1 MTDGA
6 DDRSLPE
13 DLERLRAE
21 LTQHEPVEHRRFLM
35 VPQDGRLYAS
45 GSGVPML
52 GAARLRETRGLTAVG
67 EQQGPAPIDYF
78 GVYVTLDEYAPQ
90 VSALSVEDLINHWI
104 GKTREREMVVA
115 LAILNRAFHDDALRE
130 DLMTEFAAE
139 LQPDARTRF
148 TNLTTGGGQERRWFV
163 SRQAVL
169 MAMREVLTRPRVEEP
184 EGEMPPLL
192 AAILLVHS
200 VAMRLN
206 AERSESE
213 ETIGGHPAHLAMEI
227 VRNEL
232 FHAGEDT
239 FALID
244 RHVRLW
250 REFGAAVTTP
260 TPRAAP
266 VDLLSKAAGTD
277 LMTLLAAGFGLWAY
291 ISAWEPGQ
299 QPFPV
304 PIPPAPGI
312 ADDMPQVLGLLART
326 PEEFRA
332 VLRTPRSTWDLLAFQ
347 ETPVLTL
354 GDGLLV
360 LDEDFL
366 LDRVTTGLYWVVH
379 DHERAR
385 SKADRHRWTQVY
397 GAMVELQME
406 ESIDALAVPVLG
418 AGSATYSEEGV
429 GDAYPGKVTDR
440 VVDRGETFLVM
451 EVVSGRLTV
460 RSRVDGDV
468 DAFKADTEKLVIKKV
483 RQLDSTGRALASD
496 RGAALTGLKRG
507 VHVRILPVVVV
518 AGGFGGYPVNPTT
531 VRFVREWVE
540 DEGLLGEA
548 YFDDLCII
556 DTGELEMLEGLSERG
571 RDPVGLLREWQES
584 SLWQMPF
591 RNWVFSA
598 IGAFGPSLRP
608 SRANDHGQL
617 VFDEIR
623 ERLGLEPDNEEDL

>member
-1 MTDGA
+1 MTGGA
-6 DDRSLPE
+6 ADRSLPE

-21 LTQHEPVEHRRFLM
+21 LTQHEPVEHRGFLM

-45 GSGVPML
+45 GSGVPLL
-52 GAARLRETRGLTAVG
+52 GAARLRETRGLTTVG

-90 VSALSVEDLINHWI
+90 VSVLSVDHLIGHWI
-104 GKTREREMVVA
+104 EKIPEREMLVA
-115 LAILNRAFHDDALRE
+115 LAILNRAFHNDALRN

-148 TNLTTGGGQERRWFV
+148 TNLTTGGGRERRWFV

-184 EGEMPPLL
+184 SDEMPPLL

-200 VAMRLN
+200 VAMGLN
-206 AERSESE
+206 AERSEGE
-213 ETIGGHPAHLAMEI
+213 ETIGGHPAHMAMEI

-266 VDLLSKAAGTD
+266 VDLLCEAVGTD

-291 ISAWEPGQ
+291 ISAWEPRQ
-299 QPFPV
+299 QPFAV
-304 PIPPAPGI
+304 PTPPAPGI
-312 ADDMPQVLGLLART
+312 ADEMPQVLGPLART
-326 PEEFRA
+326 PEELRT

-347 ETPVLTL
+347 ETPVLDL

-366 LDRVTTGLYWVVH
+366 LDRVTTGLYWAVH

-385 SKADRHRWTQVY
+385 SEADRHRWTQVY
-397 GAMVELQME
+397 GAMIELQME
-406 ESIDALAVPVLG
+406 ESIDTLAVPMLG
-418 AGSATYSEEGV
+418 AGSGTYSEEAV

-440 VVDRGETFLVM
+440 VVDRGDTFLVV

-496 RGAALTGLKRG
+496 RGAALTDFARE

-518 AGGFGGYPVNPTT
+518 AGGFGGYPINPTT
-531 VRFVREWVE
+531 VRFVREWIE
-540 DEGLLGEA
+540 DEGLLRAA

-556 DTGELEMLEGLSERG
+556 DTGELEMLEGLNERG
-571 RDPVGLLREWQES
+571 RDPVDLLREWQQS

-598 IGAFGPSLRP
+598 IGAFGSSLRP

-617 VFDEIR
+617 VFEEIR
-623 ERLGLEPDNEEDL
+623 ERLGLESDNEVEV